1 MMMNTGFFFCGLLL
15 LLLGGDSA
23 IRGIS
28 GFTQRLGLSGF
39 KTGVLM
45 MLFATSIPELVV
57 NGYAIFSGHPE
68 MALGNAVGSNIVNI
82 GLTLALAAISAP
94 LVLSMRSLA
103 LQIVFL
109 LVATGLVLLF
119 GLDGSLQQW
128 EGGLLL
134 LSFVIIVFV
143 ILKQSNNE
151 TVEVQKEV
159 VDTFETN
166 TSPLMNA
173 VRILLGA
180 ALLYFGA
187 KFVIDTAP
195 IIGLSL
201 GFGPLLTGLTV
212 VAIGTALP
220 EIVMAVMAARSGKAN
235 LVAGLVL
242 GACLFNLLFVL
253 GGMAIV
259 NPVLIPAS
267 FIGFELPAA
276 MAFTLALYPIL
287 GGDLKIH
294 RNEGVILL
302 MLFLAWIG
310 FQLLQVWS

>member
-1 MMMNTGFFFCGLLL
+1 MLSTGLFFCGLLL

-28 GFTQRLGLSGF
+28 GFSQRLGLSGF

-57 NGYAIFSGHPE
+57 NGYAIFTGHPE
-68 MALGNAVGSNIVNI
+68 IALGNAVGSNIVNI

-94 LVLSMRSLA
+94 LVLGMRSLA

-128 EGGLLL
+128 EGGVLLL
-134 LSFVIIVFV
+134 GFVITVFA
-143 ILKQSNNE
+143 ILKRAGNE
-151 TVEVQKEV
+151 TASVQKEV
-159 VDTFETN
+159 ADTFETN

-173 VRILLGA
+173 IRISIGA

-187 KFVIDTAP
+187 KLVIDAAP
-195 IIGLSL
+195 VIGVSL

-220 EIVMAVMAARSGKAN
+220 EVVMAVLAARSGKAN
-235 LVAGLVL
+235 LVVGLVL

-253 GGMAIV
+253 GGMAII
-259 NPVLIPAS
+259 NPIAMPAS

-287 GGDLKIH
+287 GGDQKIH
-294 RNEGVILL
+294 RNEGIVLL
-302 MLFLAWIG
+302 LLFLAWLG
-310 FQLLQVWS
+310 FELFQVWS

>member
-1 MMMNTGFFFCGLLL
+1 MLMSTGLFFCGLLV

-23 IRGIS
+23 VKGLA
-28 GFTQRLGLSGF
+28 GFSQRMGLSGF

-45 MLFATSIPELVV
+45 MLFATSIPELAV
-57 NGYAIFSGHPE
+57 NAFAIFKGSPE
-68 MALGNAVGSNIVNI
+68 IALGNAIGSNIANI

-94 LVLSMRSLA
+94 MLLAMRSLA

-109 LVATGLVLLF
+109 LVATGAVLLL

-134 LSFVIIVFV
+134 LAFVVVVFV
-143 ILKQSNNE
+143 IMQRANNE
-151 TVEVQKEV
+151 AIEVQKGV
-159 VDTFETN
+159 ADAFETN
-166 TSPLMNA
+166 TSPAMNIA
-173 VRILLGA
+173 RILIGAGLLFLGA
-180 ALLYFGA
+180 KL
-187 KFVIDTAP
+187 VIEAAP
-195 IIGLSL
+195 TIGLAL

-220 EIVMAVMAARSGKAN
+220 EVAMAILAARNGKAN
-235 LVAGLVL
+235 LVAGMVL
-242 GACLFNLLFVL
+242 GACLFNLLFIV

-259 NPVLIPAS
+259 KPILLPAS

-287 GGDLKIH
+287 GGDLRIN
-294 RNEGVILL
+294 RNEGLILL
-302 MLFLAWIG
+302 LLFVAWLG
-310 FQLLQVWS
+310 FELFQAWA